1 MFDYTNNF
9 PLQELKPEASLLRLQ
24 AYAPTPEFQYA
35 WQGQG
40 TILDKKRMADPTAW
54 GYDTDKREAMTR
66 EEYFAGQQLLSAE
79 SGGNTGLYGE
89 YIHSSLG
96 MDVTQGAVLRS
107 IYFGADPLNAI
118 QFAPSELPQ
127 TPEEEQYLADTLKQL
142 INAEGGRQADP
153 KNLSPN
159 QQRIKEISDK
169 LAYKKAYDRSETN
182 LGVSLSRQI
191 LAQSSA
197 ISYISDLIGFTSTD
211 TTGKLARNLDDVIK
225 VRTRVDPTYS
235 PTQWFNEKFSDPTVQ
250 QGLLDNGITAEFI
263 ADTTNADEAEY
274 RIYRTLNQSDLQR
287 RMSEFSPSAADTV
300 RLASASLVAGFVN
313 SPDIVIDAGEV
324 VGGVALA
331 VGGALLTPV
340 TGGASLTGTAAGLAL
355 TATKTTNLFL
365 KLKSV
370 WNSSK
375 ALRAGV
381 YTAETVLKLPMGF
394 APSYAK
400 NLGLIGRV
408 ATPTALGF
416 ASGAATEYAR
426 QQNQMAYAAATMY
439 ADPDAV
445 KEYSMSEVALT
456 GLQSG
461 IFGGALFGV
470 APNVLG
476 SLGGAAM
483 NGLVGVKMLS
493 VDGTVIR
500 DTTNKQFTFKGTAIG
515 EAIESSSKAINKLK
529 KNVVTDGPLQ
539 ETMAAKAAIENKN
552 PTAEEVVARTAE
564 RVDRVDVREVE
575 SAEKA
580 ESIPEIGAA
589 KRYENETKTGYIE
602 RVGSSGLINNV
613 FQFAREL
620 ARKSPE
626 AADNL
631 KLSTDNWDQ
640 MTAVD
645 KIRVFTDMKK
655 RIEQLVTVESK
666 TEGGISNDRA
676 KVIATMETQRKALI
690 KNLKKGLS
698 QDQAKQLAKEL
709 KGGVPLEVP
718 EALAAVRAAKN
729 AAAKKEAASALAASL
744 IEKAQQVAKQP
755 EKADEIRGSVPQDL
769 LDSFDEV
776 STEVNLKK
784 NVSEDTVEAIKANV
798 AGLKPPTKTT
808 VSKFKTA
815 IKNALLINKIDNVRM
830 DKIRAVISDPT
841 KFAEIVTGN
850 KAKAQQFYEYIN
862 KLRMGK
868 LISREDM
875 DLILAATVHLNFDS
889 KAFDIQFKVEQIKNA
904 DGSFATGIVGS
915 YETNKKTLTMNL
927 AWKSVASV
935 EAAQRTRAMTVLHE
949 LGHAYFQHQAK
960 GNIYKQV
967 LDMYVKSVGLEAEIL
982 LTNKVYD
989 LQDSLIANDFL
1000 NVYHLSNAEE
1010 TFAETFSKILFTEA
1024 EFAVANLKPLQI
1036 SMAQHVL
1043 NKITESV
1050 VLAANMWSSSKH
1062 YDAASK
1068 IIEDITK
1075 VDALLDDGVS
1085 VPKFVRVL
1093 ATVIPSVTNRAD
1105 FNRELTTRFGT
1116 SKYEVTDLEFEL
1128 LDRLKNDDPAL
1139 LVAFAIRKS
1148 EGRELKTQTDFNGLI
1163 NTLIK
1168 YKKTQLSSLMMRTA
1182 FGIQVH
1188 TSKLIK
1194 NKTREERL
1202 AWFEDYF
1209 FNAYLKEAGEV
1220 PATKSGVSAPT
1231 YEDEYLS
1238 DIAVSTKV
1246 FPKETYASNY
1256 WLTNSNNFLSFI
1268 EEKGFDAS
1276 TGYAHSGLTLSLI
1289 ENLQNTYAQY
1299 DFTDMADGLV
1309 LAAHKKFVLGFNKTG
1324 LYNVVSLK
1332 TEVQTDTPEFTR
1344 WFANSKVLD
1353 ADGKPLIVYHGT
1365 RATVDFNAFKV
1376 NKSGMFGKGIYASN
1390 DPEVASNY
1398 AAISEKGLKQI
1409 LTLES
1414 TAGPRVYP
1422 LYYNIKKPFVLTK
1435 GDGLFQDEVAKVI
1448 GLDFWD
1454 TQKVLEKLQL
1464 TDSTLDIS
1472 SLYTIILKQAGYDGV
1487 HVKNQDGLN
1496 KDYWVVFESNQIKSQ
1511 FNVGTFDPTID
1522 DIRYNI
1528 VPPKWTTADEA
1539 KLIIADMLESK
1550 TDLATTFA
1558 VLQSQLDPNLLKT
1571 LLDEAKSE
1579 SELLTGIYNGIDKK
1593 LFSYNDKSGK
1603 WEIAKEPKKRA
1614 PRKPKKS
1621 PEKPIEP
1628 IKTPEQNEAEALA
1641 DDSEV
1646 VTMENYL
1653 DLLTKF
1659 ADELDTNKFAPS
1671 VKQNALRYIG
1681 KIWQGDKVKVLTE
1694 IESGQINSYA
1704 KLKKAIL
1711 QRASKAE
1718 EKAEKAQFTTRLVR
1732 DPVTGIEKRIKV
1744 MVQQGETAEGAT
1756 KEGIELK
1763 TAAPIGDGIV
1773 RENKE
1778 IFLDHAEAIA
1788 SFVPDFLT
1796 NAEIE
1801 LIGILRKTEGNNKEA
1816 GKELDVSEATISRR
1830 YNALLKKYGAFIREA
1845 EIDAEILQSPS
1856 RLKEASEAWAKNK
1869 NAAVKEATKDAPKP
1883 KNVVKKEKNK
1893 PAKPTPNVEEAGAR
1907 ILETAAKAAQLAN
1920 TDPPSIP
1927 VPKTTTEPTMVR
1939 VTTEL
1944 TGNQP
1949 EDVVRPEVQGDA
1961 LIAGTDS
1968 SVKEAVK
1975 FTPKNPLK
1983 TSFQNSTDLEA
1994 NPKKKAGLLAQAA
2007 RGGFDAVVFQD
2018 GSMIPINKD
2027 DVVVVGR
2034 TESTT
2039 PPGIET
2045 VVTVTKEKGV
2055 PVKRTEPKP
2064 KELKAVADGA
2074 PVTTEKD
2081 GSPKPKTPEKKNS
2094 DVAPEDEKLRLER
2107 KINEDRD
2114 ALRASGLDTSSLKQF
2129 LSFYWNK
2136 MKEKDKGDG
2145 QPYTDLFQMM
2155 WSKFV
2160 VLNDEI
2166 NTANLA
2172 LVGEEGIKLF
2182 WKKVDEIRAAEAAK
2196 MSTVPGYKKR
2206 ADAQIFKDA
2215 AALVNEKFIPFV
2227 TPNELNIRQVGK
2239 NFMFTSK
2246 DKRIDALVRKDKVES
2261 DIPKPPTPPKKPDGT
2276 PDIPRTPV
2284 PEVKEID
2291 RASEIN
2297 SVLETALGEAEE
2309 AASMPLRAS
2318 NGVGAVFGGSNR
2330 ESANWWRQFMN
2341 WMRNT
2346 SQTASATGRTINSL
2360 QKKVRFISRLFDDVK
2375 AQTGHLAAA
2384 GKAAFRTALQCAND
2398 EGMMIARISKYQSEL
2413 SKTVQAYP
2421 DAQKKLMQTIWRKLS
2436 EGVELTDADVTGAG
2450 IPTYLVTQVKKQ
2462 SNDLLMVTRQI
2473 NERMLEL
2480 EAETGLVST
2489 VDAEGNPVDPQ
2500 KWATVQLDHEKL
2512 SRMSPAER
2520 TSLIKALVEARMKRK
2535 RKSEILDINTMIVM
2549 GWLDVAPSARHQGTA
2564 LLARDRKIRGAKD
2577 ISTSFS
2583 NDTLAILDTGIVHTV
2598 GTDPESILI
2607 ELANAGEPDKFFV
2620 LQDGDVLRVY
2630 KMPQKLDDL
2639 SAGDK
2644 IKYLQA
2650 IDGDQRLYT
2659 SRWRTYLKNKN
2670 LIEYEMEEMLDFKT
2684 KRGYYSE
2691 YNSRTS
2697 SNIDRPLMRTGQ
2709 DEQTALAVAGLI
2721 PEEVLDFPEIVNVMR
2736 TNLAESYFY
2745 FLKGR
2750 AFELLFQRELDR
2762 LLGTKGITII
2772 DVLNWTRVTG
2782 EKDLIELGRS
2792 QNWSPDQLQARIAD
2806 LNLGVSRLREEYAA
2820 YADTSP
2826 SLYNKEQYA
2835 ARAGLAMM
2843 KMKVAPGYI
2852 ISAMPELVMEFL
2864 KTNPIRIPR
2873 EIVNLVRELMGDL
2886 RFSKSAKLAEDAGV
2900 LRYMLE
2906 NFHHEHSNRL
2916 LGEVSHGAF
2925 ELDNKL
2931 RTKFIN
2937 STAPIGMR
2945 DRTVRGIEVGARV
2958 AESIGS
2964 LQAMT
2969 NFVRGMGFRRWQARI
2984 WKHVSKGRITKL
2996 LEALEQP
3003 GMADLMNQLL
3013 ADAERTPA
3021 AEKKLWKQFA
3031 TEARKAGFG
3040 FEPQE
3045 AILFFKYGLN
3055 TKEKIKHLE
3064 YVIKK
3069 AGGNDQG
3076 LVNIDR
3082 MVDVYWQ
3089 VRRNPE
3095 AGINPGIL
3103 EETISSYANFLN
3115 DIVVRTTS
3123 PEPVGLGRIT
3133 NLESKTSLGRLWYAL
3148 TSWIRGFQDS
3158 VILNYASEG
3167 TLTYL
3172 AKNILLLGT
3181 VDTLIGLFREWLG
3194 GREQE
3199 DIVQEFEENPESFAI
3214 RIMKA
3219 APIMGSMNGVLE
3231 AALGGLSALS
3241 GGTWQ
3246 YYGNPM
3252 GSIGINAAGSTFKDV
3267 ASGVTGLANMT
3278 VGNEDAEAAKVA
3290 ASVGKIIPFN
3300 SLFNRSAV
3308 AVPARFIE
3316 DMDYLDQKGAVQQ
3329 YLDLIQRDPYP
3340 YAKAQRKAGRS
3351 LGAAGGVTVP
3361 PAPRNIPKEQ
3371 MELARQRTMNQ
3382 PSEALKRT
3390 ISINDQKGVSGRLG
3404 ELLK

>member
-9 PLQELKPEASLLRLQ
+9 PLQELKPEADLLRLQ
-24 AYAPTPEFQYA
+24 AYAPTPEFQA
-35 WQGQG
+35 VWQGKG
-40 TILDKKRMADPTAW
+40 KILDRTQMSNPNAW
-54 GYDTDKREAMTR
+54 GYGDTKREEMTR

-89 YIHSSLG
+89 IIHSSLG

-107 IYFGADPLNAI
+107 IYFGADPLNAM

-274 RIYRTLNQSDLQR
+274 RIYRTLNQTDLQR
-287 RMSEFSPSAADTV
+287 RMAEFSPSAADTV

-331 VGGALLTPV
+331 VGGTLLTPV

-365 KLKSV
+365 KLKSI

-461 IFGGALFGV
+461 IFGGALFGL

-515 EAIESSSKAINKLK
+515 EAIASSSKAINKLK

-580 ESIPEIGAA
+580 ESIPDIGAA

-769 LDSFDEV
+769 LDSFDELTV
-776 STEVNLKK
+776 QARLLGLPTEETVFSIKQAVAGEEVGPTYTDIIRDAVKKALALKK
-784 NVSEDTVEAIKANV
+784 IDSARIDKVRQIIDSPTRLTYGSLV
-798 AGLKPPTKTT
+798 AG
-808 VSKFKTA
+808 
-815 IKNALLINKIDNVRM
+815 
-830 DKIRAVISDPT
+830 
-841 KFAEIVTGN
+841 G
-850 KAKAQQFYEYIN
+850 N
-862 KLRMGK
+862 KLRAVKFFDFLEK
-868 LISREDM
+868 LYKDKFILKEDFEF
-875 DLILAATVHLNFDS
+875 LLAATVHLNFS
-889 KAFDIQFKVEQIKNA
+889 NSAFDLDFKVEPVIRN
-904 DGSFATGIVGS
+904 GVVS
-915 YETNKKTLTMNL
+915 
-927 AWKSVASV
+927 KSVVGLFRSDAKELVMNSGFM
-935 EAAQRTRAMTVLHE
+935 AGTLSKNSSKTRAQTVLHE
-949 LGHAYFQHQAK
+949 LGHAFFYHNA
-960 GNIYKQV
+960 NASSY
-967 LDMYVKSVGLEAEIL
+967 LDTLKLYRTTIGDIESSKTLLASSDPLLSSNFIDNYIL
-982 LTNKVYD
+982 SGT
-989 LQDSLIANDFL
+989 
-1000 NVYHLSNAEE
+1000 EE
-1010 TFAETFSKILFTEA
+1010 LFVETFSKILFTEGQVIIGSLMPTKVGFMQKMLSEIA
-1024 EFAVANLKPLQI
+1024 D
-1036 SMAQHVL
+1036 
-1043 NKITESV
+1043 SV
-1050 VLAANMWSSSKH
+1050 VIAAEMFQSSAH
-1062 YDAASK
+1062 YDIASRVMTQ
-1068 IIEDITK
+1068 I
-1075 VDALLDDGVS
+1075 LDLNNQLNNQVS
-1085 VPKFVRVL
+1085 VPKLQRALL
-1093 ATVIPSVTNRAD
+1093 AQVGTGYLERSKNKNFTINNFNTGLETMLGTKNFSVNA
-1105 FNRELTTRFGT
+1105 
-1116 SKYEVTDLEFEL
+1116 KEFEL
-1128 LDRLKNDDPAL
+1128 LSKTFVEDPSL
-1139 LVAFAIRKS
+1139 ITAFAIAKS
-1148 EGRELKTQTDFNGLI
+1148 EGKSVTTQADLDYLVDVYT
-1163 NTLIK
+1163 K
-1168 YKKTQLSSLMMRTA
+1168 YKKTLFYGSMWRITTFFTTTDPRMLEMTDR
-1182 FGIQVH
+1182 
-1188 TSKLIK
+1188 
-1194 NKTREERL
+1194 KTR
-1202 AWFEDYF
+1202 
-1209 FNAYLKEAGEV
+1209 
-1220 PATKSGVSAPT
+1220 
-1231 YEDEYLS
+1231 
-1238 DIAVSTKV
+1238 
-1246 FPKETYASNY
+1246 
-1256 WLTNSNNFLSFI
+1256 
-1268 EEKGFDAS
+1268 
-1276 TGYAHSGLTLSLI
+1276 
-1289 ENLQNTYAQY
+1289 
-1299 DFTDMADGLV
+1299 
-1309 LAAHKKFVLGFNKTG
+1309 
-1324 LYNVVSLK
+1324 
-1332 TEVQTDTPEFTR
+1332 
-1344 WFANSKVLD
+1344 
-1353 ADGKPLIVYHGT
+1353 
-1365 RATVDFNAFKV
+1365 
-1376 NKSGMFGKGIYASN
+1376 
-1390 DPEVASNY
+1390 
-1398 AAISEKGLKQI
+1398 
-1409 LTLES
+1409 
-1414 TAGPRVYP
+1414 
-1422 LYYNIKKPFVLTK
+1422 
-1435 GDGLFQDEVAKVI
+1435 
-1448 GLDFWD
+1448 
-1454 TQKVLEKLQL
+1454 LEK
-1464 TDSTLDIS
+1464 I
-1472 SLYTIILKQAGYDGV
+1472 
-1487 HVKNQDGLN
+1487 
-1496 KDYWVVFESNQIKSQ
+1496 SQ
-1511 FNVGTFDPTID
+1511 FFLDPTIRSIGWSTSGQPAAALIPQETLSFGLAGKLNASTPNYWD
-1522 DIRYNI
+1522 TTAISLKSFMVDNNFDTTKLDNEKVLNTPLIDILREYFHQNKLGYIAQELTQVRSQRFIKMLETIAKTDSAFREVGNISYNI

-1539 KLIIADMLESK
+1539 KVIIADMLESK
-1550 TDLATTFA
+1550 ADLATTFA

-1571 LLDEAKSE
+1571 LLDNAKSE
-1579 SELLTGIYNGIDKK
+1579 SELLTGVYNGIDKG

-1603 WEIAKEPKKRA
+1603 WEIAKK
-1614 PRKPKKS
+1614 PRKKKT
-1621 PEKPIEP
+1621 PAKKKEVKAEVVKLAEP

-1641 DDSEV
+1641 EDSEV
-1646 VTMENYL
+1646 VTIENFKEHVIKISNELNSTRNKEGYTPKSFEQALVYSSKVIL
-1653 DLLTKF
+1653 DEAPELVKLIEDGSINSVAKLRKELLDKGKNVL
-1659 ADELDTNKFAPS
+1659 ADEG
-1671 VKQNALRYIG
+1671 REYITRTVIDSSG
-1681 KIWQGDKVKVLTE
+1681 KKKKVKVLF
-1694 IESGQINSYA
+1694 ESGNLQSGKIKEGKVAGRVSEKIDEDGLERENTIA
-1704 KLKKAIL
+1704 LVENIERIL
-1711 QRASKAE
+1711 QYI
-1718 EKAEKAQFTTRLVR
+1718 
-1732 DPVTGIEKRIKV
+1732 P
-1744 MVQQGETAEGAT
+1744 
-1756 KEGIELK
+1756 
-1763 TAAPIGDGIV
+1763 
-1773 RENKE
+1773 N
-1778 IFLDHAEAIA
+1778 
-1788 SFVPDFLT
+1788 FLT
-1796 NAEIE
+1796 EKEIE
-1801 LIGILRKTEGNNKEA
+1801 LITVLKKNPIKQDAAEVIGVDPSTITRRDAKLRTKLDALFVDTGLTAEDLKDPIILKDVLENWVNNK
-1816 GKELDVSEATISRR
+1816 DATI
-1830 YNALLKKYGAFIREA
+1830 
-1845 EIDAEILQSPS
+1845 
-1856 RLKEASEAWAKNK
+1856 
-1869 NAAVKEATKDAPKP
+1869 KEATTKAPKP
-1883 KNVVKKEKNK
+1883 KDIVKKEKNK

-1907 ILETAAKAAQLAN
+1907 ILEAAAKAAKLAN
-1920 TDPPSIP
+1920 TDPPSVP

-1939 VTTEL
+1939 VATDL
-1944 TGNQP
+1944 TGNQL
-1949 EDVVRPEVQGDA
+1949 EDVVRPEVQGNA

-1968 SVKEAVK
+1968 SIKEAVK

-2064 KELKAVADGA
+2064 KKPKAVADGA

-2081 GSPKPKTPEKKNS
+2081 GSPKPKTPERKNS
-2094 DVAPEDEKLRLER
+2094 DIAPEDEKLRLER

-2196 MSTVPGYKKR
+2196 MATVPGYKKR

-2215 AALVNEKFIPFV
+2215 AASVNEKFIPFV
-2227 TPNELNIRQVGK
+2227 TPSELNIRQVGK

-2261 DIPKPPTPPKKPDGT
+2261 DVPKPPTPPKKPDGT

-2318 NGVGAVFGGSNR
+2318 SGIGATFGGSNR

-2398 EGMMIARISKYQSEL
+2398 EGMMIARISKYQSVL

-2436 EGVELTDADVTGAG
+2436 EGVELTNADVTGAG
-2450 IPTYLVTQVKKQ
+2450 IPAYLVPQVTKQ

-2473 NERMLEL
+2473 NERILEL

-2520 TSLIKALVEARMKRK
+2520 TSLLKALVEARMKRK

-2721 PEEVLDFPEIVNVMR
+2721 PEEVLDFPEIVNTMR

-2806 LNLGVSRLREEYAA
+2806 LNLGVSRLREEYAS

-2852 ISAMPELVMEFL
+2852 ISAMPEMVMEFL

-2984 WKHVSKGRITKL
+2984 WKHISKGRITKL

-3095 AGINPGIL
+3095 EGINPGIL

-3181 VDTLIGLFREWLG
+3181 VDTLIGLFREWLN

-3214 RIMKA
+3214 RVMKA
-3219 APIMGSMNGVLE
+3219 APIMGTMNGVLE

-3246 YYGNPM
+3246 YYGSPM

-3290 ASVGKIIPFN
+3290 ASVGKIVPFN

-3371 MELARQRTMNQ
+3371 MELARQRAMNQ

-3390 ISINDQKGVSGRLG
+3390 ISNNDQKGVSGRLG